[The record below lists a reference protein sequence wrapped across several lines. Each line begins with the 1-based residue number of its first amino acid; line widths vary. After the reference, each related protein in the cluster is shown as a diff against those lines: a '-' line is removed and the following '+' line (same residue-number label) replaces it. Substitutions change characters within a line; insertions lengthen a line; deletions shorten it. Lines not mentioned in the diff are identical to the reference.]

1 MKLFGS
7 LLHTGSRIGAD
18 PIEEDAPITG
28 GKPDMDDKELERL
41 IEEDPDFSLVVS
53 RKDMMVHE
61 LVRVV
66 KCAMTK
72 VSAREQMWCDIINK
86 AEKDIRR
93 VIDETT
99 KK

>member
-18 PIEEDAPITG
+18 PIEDSAPIVRG
-28 GKPDMDDKELERL
+28 RPDMEDKELEKL
-41 IEEDPDFSLVVS
+41 IAEDPEFSLVVS
-53 RKDMMVHE
+53 RKDMLVHE
-61 LVRVV
+61 VMRVV

-72 VSAREQMWCDIINK
+72 VSAREQMWCDIISK